1 MLEQLIIHFGHIVK
15 YLLFYFFIY
24 LNGRAFAILLNRYIE
39 KKTKVPEVKFLDTT
53 KTIIYPLLGIALV
66 GNLLVISN
74 FFIALKSPIVFIIL
88 ILFSL
93 INLVDLN
100 FRNFDINI
108 YKIFSYVL
116 IPSIFL
122 FFVYNASWHYDA
134 GFYHL
139 NNQNWLR
146 ESNLIIGFVN
156 IFWAFGMSSIY
167 EYLSAILWNGNNFQF
182 LTYLNIFF
190 IHFFYQIITENII
203 KNKESLYKNSSILIL
218 IFSILDNF
226 GLDGGRN
233 GFIYFQ
239 GLPKQDMS
247 VAIIFFFVSRFIFVS
262 IIKKNITIM
271 DLSIS
276 SFLILFLV
284 QIKLNAVPIFLLYLI
299 FLSLILKNKILTF
312 YEILKSSSIA
322 LVFGSI
328 WVLKYYLTT
337 GCFIFPV
344 NATCKNNFSWYL
356 YESTKSYEEITR
368 EASYTITK
376 FDNNFFEWFSVF
388 YSFQINKVV
397 LLNFLFS
404 LLVIFIFLL
413 LFTNRLKIDRT
424 VFLIFLFFVISNL
437 IYLIFYGPTPR
448 YSVGIL
454 ITIVGFIGFYINKLK
469 FEIKNVIF
477 YFLVFVSAVLLIRFN
492 SYQAFLNNETTQL
505 FDSREIAVYIES
517 NNDFVRPDIGDQCW
531 INLKCTMSNDLISIN
546 DSGFFKIASR
556 QVIND

>member
-1 MLEQLIIHFGHIVK
+1 MLEQLIIHFGHIIK
-15 YLLFYFFIY
+15 YLIFYFFIY
-24 LNGRAFAILLNRYIE
+24 LNGRAFAILLNRYVE

-66 GNLLVISN
+66 GNLLIILN
-74 FFIALKSPIVFIIL
+74 FFIALKSPIIIIAL

-93 INLVDLN
+93 INLVDIT
-100 FRNFDINI
+100 FTNFDISF
-108 YKIFSYVL
+108 YKIFSYLL

-167 EYLSAILWNGNNFQF
+167 EYLSAILWNGSNFQF
-182 LTYLNIFF
+182 LSYLNIFF
-190 IHFFYQIITENII
+190 IHFFYQLITENII
-203 KNKESLYKNSSILIL
+203 KNKERLYRNSSILIL

-233 GFIYFQ
+233 GYIYFQ

-262 IIKKNITIM
+262 ITKKNITKI
-271 DLSIS
+271 DLSIL

-284 QIKLNAVPIFLLYLI
+284 QIKLNAVPIFILYLI
-299 FLSLILKNKILTF
+299 FLILILKDKILTF
-312 YEILKSSSIA
+312 YEILKSSSLA
-322 LVFGSI
+322 LIFGFI

-356 YESTKSYEEITR
+356 YESTRSYEEITR

-404 LLVIFIFLL
+404 LIMIFVFLL
-413 LFTNRLKIDRT
+413 LFTNKLKIDRT
-424 VFLIFLFFVISNL
+424 VFLIFVFFVITNF

-448 YSVGIL
+448 YSVGIF
-454 ITIVGFIGFYINKLK
+454 ITIVGFIGFFINKIK
-469 FEIKNVIF
+469 FEIKNLIF
-477 YFLVFVSAVLLIRFN
+477 YFLIFISAALLIRFN

-531 INLKCTMSNDLISIN
+531 INLRCTMSNDLININ
-546 DSGFFKIASR
+546 ESGFFKIASR
-556 QVIND
+556 QIIND

>member
-1 MLEQLIIHFGHIVK
+1 MLEQLIIHFGHIIK

-24 LNGRAFAILLNRYIE
+24 LNGRAFGILLNRYVE
-39 KKTKVPEVKFLDTT
+39 KKTKVPEVKFLGTT

-66 GNLLVISN
+66 GNLLVILN
-74 FFIALKSPIVFIIL
+74 FFIALKSPIIIIVL

-93 INLVDLN
+93 INLVDVT
-100 FRNFDINI
+100 FTNFDISF
-108 YKIFSYVL
+108 YKIFSYLL

-167 EYLSAILWNGNNFQF
+167 EYLSAILWNGSNFQF
-182 LTYLNIFF
+182 LSYLNIFF
-190 IHFFYQIITENII
+190 IHFFYQLITENII
-203 KNKESLYKNSSILIL
+203 KNKERLYRNSSILIL

-233 GFIYFQ
+233 GYIYFQ

-262 IIKKNITIM
+262 ITKKNITKI
-271 DLSIS
+271 DLSIL

-284 QIKLNAVPIFLLYLI
+284 QIKLNAVPIFILYLI
-299 FLSLILKNKILTF
+299 FLILILKDKILTF
-312 YEILKSSSIA
+312 YEILKSSSLAII
-322 LVFGSI
+322 FGSI

-356 YESTKSYEEITR
+356 YESTRSYEEITR

-376 FDNNFFEWFSVF
+376 FDNNFFEWFSIF

-404 LLVIFIFLL
+404 LIMIIVFLL
-413 LFTNRLKIDRT
+413 LFTNKLKIDRT
-424 VFLIFLFFVISNL
+424 LFLIFVFFVITNL
-437 IYLIFYGPTPR
+437 VYLIFYGPTPR
-448 YSVGIL
+448 YSVGIF
-454 ITIVGFIGFYINKLK
+454 ITIVGFIGFFINKIK
-469 FEIKNVIF
+469 FEIKNLIF
-477 YFLVFVSAVLLIRFN
+477 YFLIFISAALLIRFN

-531 INLKCTMSNDLISIN
+531 INLRCTMSNDLISIN

-556 QVIND
+556 QIIND

>member
-1 MLEQLIIHFGHIVK
+1 MLEQLIIHFGHIIK

-24 LNGRAFAILLNRYIE
+24 LNGRAFAILLNRYVE

-66 GNLLVISN
+66 GNLLIILN
-74 FFIALKSPIVFIIL
+74 FFIALKSPIIIIVL

-93 INLVDLN
+93 INLVDIT
-100 FRNFDINI
+100 FTNFDISF
-108 YKIFSYVL
+108 YKIFSYLL

-167 EYLSAILWNGNNFQF
+167 EYLSAILWNGSNFQF
-182 LTYLNIFF
+182 LSYLNIFF
-190 IHFFYQIITENII
+190 IHFFYQLITENII
-203 KNKESLYKNSSILIL
+203 KNKERLYRNSSILIL

-233 GFIYFQ
+233 GYIYFQ

-262 IIKKNITIM
+262 ITKKNITKI
-271 DLSIS
+271 DLSIL

-284 QIKLNAVPIFLLYLI
+284 QIKLNAVPIFILYLI
-299 FLSLILKNKILTF
+299 FLILILKDKILTF
-312 YEILKSSSIA
+312 YEILKSSSLA
-322 LVFGSI
+322 LIFGFI
-328 WVLKYYLTT
+328 WALKYYLTT

-356 YESTKSYEEITR
+356 YESTRSYEEITR

-404 LLVIFIFLL
+404 LIMIFVFLL
-413 LFTNRLKIDRT
+413 LFTNKLKIDRT
-424 VFLIFLFFVISNL
+424 VFLIFVFFVITNF

-448 YSVGIL
+448 YSVGIF
-454 ITIVGFIGFYINKLK
+454 ITIVGFIGFFINKIK
-469 FEIKNVIF
+469 FEIKNLIF
-477 YFLVFVSAVLLIRFN
+477 YFLIFISAALLIRFN

-531 INLKCTMSNDLISIN
+531 INLRCTMSNDLISIN
-546 DSGFFKIASR
+546 ESGFFKIASR
-556 QVIND
+556 QIIND